1 MVWRVHDNQVDW
13 FQLID
18 GEYLRL
24 MPDVDGM
31 IHSQVFPGLRLLVSA
46 LLADDVATVLSEL
59 QKGIGTPE
67 HAAFVERLRG
77 K

>member
-1 MVWRVHDNQVDW
+1 VHDKQVDW

-18 GEYLRL
+18 GEYIRL
-24 MPDVDGM
+24 MPDADGL
-31 IHSQVFPGLRLLVSA
+31 IHSRVFPGLRLAISA
-46 LLADDVATVLSEL
+46 LLEGNVVEVLVEL